1 MTQDQHP
8 PEQPNSEPETSGVE
22 PNVVPEVPNQ
32 GIDEPLD
39 VAFSEILE
47 EEPAKATPRPRPT
60 PPTTAE
66 PPIAERIQTT
76 WNRVQPVLRIQSIR
90 ILRTG
95 SQLLEG
101 VAEKLEEGAPAP
113 GATSDG
119 ILPPTTEIGSG
130 GKVPPYSTEEL
141 QQKFRQFWEK
151 VRPYWR
157 KVQVW
162 WTNTLLKIRAILPES
177 LNEKLSDRALT
188 GAIAGILLLFLLII
202 SGSSGKP
209 KPTDIAVSSPPK
221 ATTPTRSTPAPKVKM
236 PERPKPGSQKP
247 TPTSAIQPSPSPSL
261 SSPSPPAA
269 PSPLP
274 FPSPLPSLI
283 SSAPPSPPPPITPP
297 SPPPPPLKLTP
308 EQKLIARIQ
317 DQVAEISNQYVSG
330 LIQSVQANFRVS
342 RLTVKVGDGWYELS
356 EPQQDNLANEMLR
369 RAQELNFSKLE
380 ITDPEA
386 TLLARS
392 PVVGTEMVILQR
404 SQVKP
409 TSPASAAIEDS

>member
-8 PEQPNSEPETSGVE
+8 PEQPNSEPEPSGVE
-22 PNVVPEVPNQ
+22 PNAVPDIPDQ

-47 EEPAKATPRPRPT
+47 EDILEEEPAKATPSPRRT
-60 PPTTAE
+60 SPTTAE
-66 PPIAERIQTT
+66 PSITERIQTT

-101 VAEKLEEGAPAP
+101 AAKKLEEGAPAP

-130 GKVPPYSTEEL
+130 GEVPPYSTEEL

-151 VRPYWR
+151 VRPYWQ

-162 WTNTLLKIRAILPES
+162 WANTLPKIRAILPES

-188 GAIAGILLLFLLII
+188 GAIAGILLLFLWIF
-202 SGSSGKP
+202 SGSSSKP
-209 KPTDIAVSSPPK
+209 KPTDVAVSSPR
-221 ATTPTRSTPAPKVKM
+221 TTKSTPAPKVKM
-236 PERPKPGSQKP
+236 PERPKPGSPKTSP
-247 TPTSAIQPSPSPSL
+247 TPVVQPSPSPSL
-261 SSPSPPAA
+261 STPPS
-269 PSPLP
+269 
-274 FPSPLPSLI
+274 PSPLPSPSPPPSPPAI
-283 SSAPPSPPPPITPP
+283 TSSPSPPPPITPP

-330 LIQSVQANFRVS
+330 LIQFVQANFRVS
-342 RLTVKVGDGWYELS
+342 RLTVKVGDGWYGLS

-386 TLLARS
+386 KLLARS
-392 PVVGTEMVILQR
+392 PVVGTEMIILQR
-404 SQVKP
+404 SQAKP
-409 TSPASAAIEDS
+409 VSPASAAIGDS